1 MTTTGGGKAAKA
13 AQAFR
18 LLFLHPDRS
27 GNPTVPGDLLL
38 NALAG
43 ALGLLPGNAAPAEFM
58 NAACRCA
65 NDGDAKLCEL
75 IDERMFDACVA
86 HGVLPGDLAAA
97 DPAPD
102 AAFLLKAAAAVY
114 DGLESLPQTA
124 AADQLLPS
132 TRAAFAGLSTP
143 DNGIAAR
150 LTGGDRFARR
160 RVFQYVDGAYMPS
173 RVDANKGVDKF
184 FGFPSVRAIF
194 ADHFHKFAAG
204 GSNLPLLVNSL
215 PGYGKTSLTVSHAL
229 AEKEITLILAPPES
243 LCGDWKKM
251 ITPLKRRPDHRFV
264 LFFDDIDPRSTD
276 WYEFRTNVGGA
287 FNLPGNI
294 MPVIAANYE
303 FPANILSR
311 GRKVSFPVFDE
322 IRCLEMVED
331 FLASFGMRHAPR
343 NLVNLI
349 AAAYTE
355 DFGQKK
361 FTELSP
367 RTLTRYLASYEHDM
381 IKRKTMLDLSF
392 GKMITKPDAQLFY
405 EFNIDL
411 MRSLYG
417 DAYIERL
424 LKERLKDLEG

>member
-1 MTTTGGGKAAKA
+1 
-13 AQAFR
+13 
-18 LLFLHPDRS
+18 
-27 GNPTVPGDLLL
+27 
-38 NALAG
+38 
-43 ALGLLPGNAAPAEFM
+43 
-58 NAACRCA
+58 
-65 NDGDAKLCEL
+65 
-75 IDERMFDACVA
+75 
-86 HGVLPGDLAAA
+86 
-97 DPAPD
+97 
-102 AAFLLKAAAAVY
+102 
-114 DGLESLPQTA
+114 
-124 AADQLLPS
+124 
-132 TRAAFAGLSTP
+132 
-143 DNGIAAR
+143 
-150 LTGGDRFARR
+150 
-160 RVFQYVDGAYMPS
+160 
-173 RVDANKGVDKF
+173 
-184 FGFPSVRAIF
+184 
-194 ADHFHKFAAG
+194 
-204 GSNLPLLVNSL
+204 
-215 PGYGKTSLTVSHAL
+215 
-229 AEKEITLILAPPES
+229 
-243 LCGDWKKM
+243 
-251 ITPLKRRPDHRFV
+251 
-264 LFFDDIDPRSTD
+264 
-276 WYEFRTNVGGA
+276 
-287 FNLPGNI
+287 